1 MRASEPTSVT
11 NTGGLGLTDH
21 KPMPRDIKINHQY
34 QKDEVVISNTFFTS
48 NDKYS
53 LLEQCKH
60 VIVGSGPCGY
70 SFLHHVL
77 LNGYNDLKVGMVDKG
92 GLFLQDH
99 FQTLDPVY
107 SGLIGPSEVMDFA
120 LPREV
125 DQAKKEREEQEGK
138 KKEEDDLDVQDEATQ
153 LLGQVNQG
161 VVDPSQV
168 VPLDKIYQHGNLYNI
183 GGRSVTWTCW
193 CPDPELCADDPLK
206 DELRGFDPTL
216 FNEIKQHLPEAKK
229 LLCCDEKSNV
239 TISDP
244 DLLKYSNDI
253 LNIIKK
259 DLPVNTNTQ
268 SKLLNEN
275 VVWHT
280 AKFASIAAVRSESAS
295 NYGKFTT
302 VSPILKLASSF
313 KEDTGANFLY
323 ILSYKII
330 GLVKQMVETSFK
342 VKEYK
347 IKFTSDQVVASF
359 KGLMDTIQQEIN
371 MLKRNTKLKDLVGQ
385 DVDGVEVSVE
395 RILKM
400 LVRKYSTVE
409 YQQDQFMSQLKE
421 ITLKLN
427 NYSVEPQDPTDESKQ
442 TFVKVIKFFE
452 SFVLAQK
459 APTNDQDKKI
469 ESLIIDHL
477 PKRQFLLYAGTEV
490 CKLAQIENSNNKLSV
505 YINNDEQPTI
515 QLGSSTNLVLATG
528 PFPASNL
535 LLKSFKGKNV
545 GLVDKIGKDFSAHFC
560 SSVVFR
566 VKKDQPLDICPIP
579 LSMGVI
585 SSPDLVD
592 QRTCPALPLGVEYNN
607 LKEYMNA
614 INSTSHFNGKDYAEA
629 IYISGCVKDKQTQKA
644 LNEWHAQLSVIYPGE
659 KGIRTENTLR
669 RILPGGPDSL
679 ANTSDPEYYYFNF
692 SMLGELLTRHYRVWA
707 GLDDAKEDKEKVA
720 RYNYLDQ
727 PEKGLPNTVLDLD
740 ICKTDNESWGE
751 MTAIPFSFISRWF
764 PNTIVGLRNK
774 SGEWEELE
782 TCTKE
787 FEKVTED
794 IRTHSYDKFA
804 STGFVHEASLHPI
817 GKKSNT
823 TLSNNIPNITINNA
837 YTISDEECPV
847 GTDYQ
852 LKGVPNVYL
861 TGAGLLPNCGSWN
874 PTLFISAMAVDLAHK
889 LSNKINQIK
898 SN

>member
-1 MRASEPTSVT
+1 MFKYP
-11 NTGGLGLTDH
+11 GGW
-21 KPMPRDIKINHQY
+21 PRDIKINHQY
-34 QKDEVVISNTFFTS
+34 QKDEVVISNAFFTS

-77 LNGYNDLKVGMVDKG
+77 LNGYNDLKV
-92 GLFLQDH
+92 DH

-125 DQAKKEREEQEGK
+125 DQAKKERQEQEK
-138 KKEEDDLDVQDEATQ
+138 KKEEATQ

-229 LLCCDEKSNV
+229 LLCCDDTSNV

-259 DLPVNTNTQ
+259 DLPKTTKDKTSVFNKSQ
-268 SKLLNEN
+268 NEN

-280 AKFASIAAVRSESAS
+280 AKFASIAAVRSEYAS

-302 VSPILKLASSF
+302 VSPILKLALAF

-342 VKEYK
+342 VSEHKPKFSSDKVISIYQALMNGITNEIKE
-347 IKFTSDQVVASF
+347 
-359 KGLMDTIQQEIN
+359 
-371 MLKRNTKLKDLVGQ
+371 LKENTRLKDLVGQ
-385 DVDGVEVSVE
+385 DVEVSVE

-400 LVRKYSTVE
+400 VSRKHGNPFLKIDYKSRQSRASVFRFIELVRKYPAETDKS
-409 YQQDQFMSQLKE
+409 QFMLSELTE
-421 ITLKLN
+421 IVGKLN
-427 NYSVEPQDPTDESKQ
+427 NYTPEGGPSDAKKPIFEQI
-442 TFVKVIKFFE
+442 IKFFG
-452 SFVLAQK
+452 SLIHAQK
-459 APTNDQDKKI
+459 NLTDEEKVI
-469 ESLIIDHL
+469 EGVIIDHL

-490 CKLAQIENSNNKLSV
+490 SKLTQIKKDNKDDGLSV
-505 YINNDEQPTI
+505 QINNDDNLTI
-515 QLGSSTNLVLATG
+515 NLSSTTNLVLATG

-535 LLKSFKGKNV
+535 LLKSFKGKDV
-545 GLVDKIGKDFSAHFC
+545 GLVDKIGNDFSAHFC

-566 VKKDQPLDICPIP
+566 VKKDQPKPTTTNEP
-579 LSMGVI
+579 QKKGKGGNSQPQAPPPKV
-585 SSPDLVD
+585 P
-592 QRTCPALPLGVEYNN
+592 TN
-607 LKEYMNA
+607 LKEY
-614 INSTSHFNGKDYAEA
+614 INSITASSNFNGKDYAEA
-629 IYISGCVKDKQTQKA
+629 IYIAGCIKDKENKA
-644 LNEWHAQLSVIYPGE
+644 LNEWHAQLSVIYPG
-659 KGIRTENTLR
+659 KQGIRTENTLR

-679 ANTSDPEYYYFNF
+679 ASTSDPEYYYFNF

-707 GLDDAKEDKEKVA
+707 GLDVAKEDKEKVA

-774 SGEWEELE
+774 ETGEWNEYD
-782 TCTKE
+782 TNSDDFK
-787 FEKVTED
+787 KVAGD
-794 IRTHSYDKFA
+794 IRTHRYDKFA
-804 STGFVHEASLHPI
+804 STGFVHEACLHPI
-817 GKKSNT
+817 GNK
-823 TLSNNIPNITINNA
+823 IPINNNNKA
-837 YTISDEECPV
+837 YTISDDECPV

-889 LSNKINQIK
+889 LSNKKQTK